1 MDDTTRSAADAR
13 RVRPAG
19 LPGPFRKL
27 RNYFL
32 SGVALLA
39 PLAVTGWVLY
49 TAFATID
56 RWLGLPWPGAGFG
69 ITIVLVTLF
78 GFVASHVIATQAVAI
93 LDGLMARV
101 PLVRLVY
108 GSTKD
113 LLAAF
118 VGEKRRFKSPVIV
131 TLFPGGTVRC
141 LGFITQESLAA
152 LRQPGHVAVYLPQGY
167 AFAGNLYLVPTE
179 QVQHL
184 DADPAEVMAFVV
196 SGGVTAIPLPT
207 GTPAAGIPSVRT
219 PAR

>member
-1 MDDTTRSAADAR
+1 MDDHAPSAADALR
-13 RVRPAG
+13 ARPAG
-19 LPGPFRKL
+19 LHGPVRRL

-39 PLAVTGWVLY
+39 PLAVTIWVLY

-56 RWLGLPWPGAGFG
+56 NWLGLPWPGAGFA
-69 ITIVLVTLF
+69 ITIVLITVF

-93 LDGLMARV
+93 LDTLMARV

-113 LLAAF
+113 FLAAF
-118 VGEKRRFKSPVIV
+118 VGEKRRFESPVIV
-131 TLFPGGTVRC
+131 TLFPGGAVRC
-141 LGFITQESLAA
+141 LGFITQESLVA

-184 DADPAEVMAFVV
+184 DADPAEVMAFIV
-196 SGGVTAIPLPT
+196 SGGVTTIPRPI
-207 GTPAAGIPSVRT
+207 GTRAART
-219 PAR
+219 PVIAAPVG